1 MVAYVTPFSDYDKKN
16 SISDSSGSACITL
29 CTRCIRCVR
38 SYYPHGLSYIPHG
51 SFTRTDIKR
60 VNKAAQ
66 VMREQPILMAHSA
79 EHVSLLQRATGH
91 SIVRPTFIH
100 TSSPDARLPCSIHKS
115 PSCRDSIALGC
126 SVGQS
131 FVNPGASLLR

>member
-1 MVAYVTPFSDYDKKN
+1 MVVYVAISLSCGKNYFNSDY
-16 SISDSSGSACITL
+16 SGSACIAL
-29 CTRCIRCVR
+29 CTRRLRCVRCVR

-60 VNKAAQ
+60 VNRAAQ

-79 EHVSLLQRATGH
+79 EHVSLLRRATGH

-100 TSSPDARLPCSIHKS
+100 TSSPDARLLCSMHFPHRIVNRLMGFCGH
-115 PSCRDSIALGC
+115 
-126 SVGQS
+126 S
-131 FVNPGASLLR
+131 FVDS